1 MFFYCKMC
9 GGELEVNQDAT
20 VGQCQYCGTKQ
31 TIPKTDNEKI
41 MNLFNRANHY
51 RMKNDFDNA
60 MNSYENI
67 LNEDSKNAE
76 AYWGSDTCKFSYG
89 RSQQS

>member
-51 RMKNDFDNA
+51 RMKNDFDSA
-60 MNSYENI
+60 MKRLGMYKEEESHSCRLREQI
-67 LNEDSKNAE
+67 KKAK
-76 AYWGSDTCKFSYG
+76 AQGM
-89 RSQQS
+89 

>member
-31 TIPKTDNEKI
+31 TIPKTDNE
-41 MNLFNRANHY
+41 
-51 RMKNDFDNA
+51 
-60 MNSYENI
+60 
-67 LNEDSKNAE
+67 
-76 AYWGSDTCKFSYG
+76 
-89 RSQQS
+89 